1 MTTLKEKYIK
11 LKRQAKQTMI
21 NGQLNQY
28 LKLIL
33 EAEQL
38 SLILIENKKI

>member
-1 MTTLKEKYIK
+1 M
-11 LKRQAKQTMI
+11 LKRQAKHAMI
-21 NGQLNQY
+21 NGQLNYY

-38 SLILIENKKI
+38 SLVLIKNKRR